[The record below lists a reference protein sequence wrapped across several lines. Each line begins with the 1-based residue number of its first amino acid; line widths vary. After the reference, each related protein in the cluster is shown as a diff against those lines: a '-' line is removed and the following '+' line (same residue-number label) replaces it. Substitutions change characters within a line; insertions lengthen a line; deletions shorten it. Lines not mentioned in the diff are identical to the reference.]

1 MEQLQGYLKR
11 LLEGSGAQAAV
22 IWTRPG
28 QSATGSVVCACPAE
42 VLPEGTAWPEIGHTA
57 PGVIAGDPAVVTSLV
72 PTTLRLELSA
82 APTAAVSLPLAE
94 PGLSLL
100 LVWCGSRVPET
111 LPEDL
116 HQLIDQQIAD
126 HARIVHTERR
136 AALDARRLEAV
147 VASLEHGVAS
157 VDRDQGRAE
166 VNPVAATLL
175 GLPAGEVAAS
185 EFAAAMR
192 DLESK
197 ALNRS
202 EAASIGTALLA
213 HADAN
218 LHCTLCFD
226 QSPTHVRVSS
236 HAFHRRGVSGRVWT
250 FEDVSETA
258 EALEAVEHARALLRA
273 STDSMLDPQVVFEA
287 VRDPVGR
294 VVDFRYIS
302 ANQATCSYLEVT
314 EQELLGRSALDTL
327 PNLEGSGLLARYAGC
342 LQDGEPVV
350 LTDFSY
356 FNEIL
361 DHDRRY
367 DIRATR
373 TSPDLLTLSWED
385 VTKRF
390 QAAQRIATSER
401 AYRLLAEN
409 SSDLVTHVRNG
420 RFAWV
425 SPAAQEVFGAPAE
438 YWVGRRVREIV
449 PPEDASALATRL
461 AILAEGGTVKE
472 RIRVVSVDGVTHWI
486 DLHAKP
492 FYDDG
497 HQDGF
502 TAALRLADDEVAAQ
516 QRADEALRQQ
526 ARADALYRRSMDSAA
541 VGMCLADLEGNFV
554 EANDALCEFFGYDA
568 QTLQRMT
575 WQQLTDPDYL
585 EADLDNRTQVLAGDI
600 ESYRMVKR
608 FIHADGHPIWG
619 DLSVSCIRDA
629 SGGVEM
635 FIGQI
640 TDITAE
646 VEATQQYKLLAE
658 NAGDLVVHVRDGRFA
673 WVSPSCTDVIGGSPD
688 YWVGREATE
697 IVVPEEGELITES
710 TEVVESGGVVQMRHR
725 VQALDGTIHWVD
737 VHAKPFLAP
746 DGREDGITAAMRVI
760 DDEVAA
766 EEAAEKAR
774 EQQARSDALYRRLMD
789 SSPIGMTISNPD
801 GRYVAVNQA
810 VCKIFGYS
818 EAELLQMTWQDVTVE
833 ENIGPGSYLLREIL
847 AGRLDTFEF
856 TGQQNRR
863 DNLERWSKV
872 GVSCLRAADG
882 TVEHLIGQIVDVT
895 AETLAQRELTEQS
908 ERNRVLAQSL
918 QQTTDRIT
926 SELDSAATYMASIM
940 PRGLHGPVEV
950 SSRYLPSR
958 ELGGDC
964 FDYHW
969 IDDDHLLV
977 YLIDVSGHGLEPA
990 LLSVS
995 LHNMLRSG
1003 SFTTQTLLAPEAV
1016 LTELNRLFQMEQ
1028 QRDHYFT
1035 AWYGVYQASTRTLRY
1050 ANAGSPPPFAFSSD
1064 DDGTVSVTKLS
1075 VASTPIG
1082 MFEDSEFT
1090 AHTYPVPAG
1099 CQILVYS
1106 DGASEISLADDH
1118 QLKPTDFNQLIARV
1132 ASSPDWS
1139 LDGLIDEL
1147 RALTPSE
1154 AFEDDLSL
1162 IHVRFD

>member
-1 MEQLQGYLKR
+1 MDQLHGYLKR
-11 LLEGSGAQAAV
+11 LLEGSGAQTAV
-22 IWTRPG
+22 IWTRTEP
-28 QSATGSVVCACPAE
+28 STTGAVVCACPAE
-42 VLPEGTAWPEIGHTA
+42 VLPEGTAWPEIPHSA
-57 PGVIAGDPAVVTSLV
+57 SGVIHRDSAVVTSLV
-72 PTTLRLELSA
+72 PTTLRLELPA
-82 APTAAVSLPLAE
+82 APTAAMSIPLAE
-94 PGLSLL
+94 RGLSLL
-100 LVWCGSRVPET
+100 LVWCGPPVPDA
-111 LPEDL
+111 LPGDL
-116 HQLIDQQIAD
+116 QRLIDEQIAD
-126 HARIVHTERR
+126 RARIVHSERR
-136 AALDARRLEAV
+136 AEREAQRLQAV
-147 VASLEHGVAS
+147 MGTLEHGVVS
-157 VDRDQGRAE
+157 VDRNRGRADI
-166 VNPVAATLL
+166 NAAAAAFL
-175 GLPAGEVAAS
+175 GIPAGVVAAS

-192 DLESK
+192 VLESR
-197 ALNRS
+197 ALGQS
-202 EAASIGTALLA
+202 GVASLGAALLGD
-213 HADAN
+213 ADASVN
-218 LHCTLCFD
+218 CILRLD
-226 QSPTHVRVSS
+226 RPPTHLRVSS
-236 HAFHRRGVSGRVWT
+236 HAFRQGTLSGRVWS
-250 FEDVSETA
+250 FEDVSEIA
-258 EALEAVEHARALLRA
+258 EALESVEQARSLLSA
-273 STDSMLDPQVVFEA
+273 SADSMLDPQVVFEA
-287 VRDPVGR
+287 VRDPAGQ
-294 VVDFRYIS
+294 VVDFRYVR
-302 ANQATCSYLEVT
+302 ANRATCSYLGVT
-314 EQELLGRSALDTL
+314 EQQLLGSSALDTL
-327 PNLEGSGLLARYAGC
+327 PNLEGSGLLARYAQC
-342 LQDGEPVV
+342 LADGEPVV

-361 DHDRRY
+361 DDDRRY

-373 TSPDLLTLSWED
+373 TSPDLLTLSWTD
-385 VTKRF
+385 VTDRF
-390 QAAQRIATSER
+390 HAAQRISASER
-401 AYRLLAEN
+401 SYRLLAEN
-409 SSDLVTHVRNG
+409 SSDLVTHVRDG

-449 PPEDASALATRL
+449 PPEDASALAAKL

-472 RIRVVSVDGVTHWI
+472 RIRVVSVDGVNHWI

-516 QRADEALRQQ
+516 QQADEALRQQ
-526 ARADALYRRSMDSAA
+526 ARANALYRRSMDSAA

-575 WQQLTDPDYL
+575 WHQLTDPDYL
-585 EADLDNRTQVLAGDI
+585 EADLGNRAEILAGRS

-608 FIHADGHPIWG
+608 FIHADSHPIWG
-619 DLSVSCIRDA
+619 DLAVSCVRDA

-646 VEATQQYKLLAE
+646 VAATQQYKLLAE
-658 NAGDLVVHVRDGRFA
+658 NAGDLVVHIRDGRFA

-688 YWVGREATE
+688 YWVGRDATE
-697 IVVPEEGELITES
+697 IVVPEEGDLQIEN
-710 TEVVESGGVVQMRHR
+710 TEVVESGGVVRMRHR

-737 VHAKPFLAP
+737 VHAKPFCAP

-810 VCKIFGYS
+810 VCQIFGYS
-818 EAELLQMTWQDVTVE
+818 EAELLQMTWKDVTVE

-856 TGQQNRR
+856 TGQQARR

-895 AETLAQRELTEQS
+895 AETLTQRELTEQN

-918 QQTTDRIT
+918 QQKTDRIT

-940 PRGLHGPVEV
+940 PRGLRGPVEV

-995 LHNMLRSG
+995 VHNMLRSG
-1003 SFTTQTLLAPEAV
+1003 SLTPQTLLAPEAV
-1016 LTELNRLFQMEQ
+1016 LAELNRLSQMEQ

-1035 AWYGVYQASTRTLRY
+1035 AWYGVYEKSTRTLRY
-1050 ANAGSPPPFAFSSD
+1050 ASAGAPPAYAFTTGNTVTATELTTTSSPVGVFD
-1064 DDGTVSVTKLS
+1064 
-1075 VASTPIG
+1075 
-1082 MFEDSEFT
+1082 DSEFT
-1090 AHTYPVPAG
+1090 TATYSIPPG
-1099 CQILVYS
+1099 CRILLFS
-1106 DGASEISLADDH
+1106 DGANEIALDNGKQLTLEGFKTLATR
-1118 QLKPTDFNQLIARV
+1118 LAG
-1132 ASSPDWS
+1132 SPDWS
-1139 LDGLIDEL
+1139 LDDLIDQL
-1147 RALTPSE
+1147 RNLTPGG
-1154 AFEDDLSL
+1154 AFEDDCSL
-1162 IHVRFD
+1162 IQLTFD